1 MCTGTGRS
9 RSSRRQTID
18 RPSQP
23 GGGSSSPVRHRLAI
37 DFAVDGDVRFL
48 SHRDVLRMFSR
59 ALARA
64 DLPVRYTAGFNPRP
78 RLSIPL
84 PRSVGVASD
93 AERLVLELVEP
104 VDPQTVVAR
113 LGPQLPAGFALTRAQ
128 VLDRGRRCVP
138 VGVTYGLPLSAE
150 DGRTVGDRAAALL
163 DSSDPIPVLRKNR
176 KTGRVKELDIRPFI
190 QSIRVG
196 PDHLVMRLRLTDGT
210 TARPRE
216 ILEALGIAA
225 DGMGHRIRRLEI
237 EWQ

>member
-1 MCTGTGRS
+1 M
-9 RSSRRQTID
+9 
-18 RPSQP
+18 
-23 GGGSSSPVRHRLAI
+23 AI
-37 DFAVDGDVRFL
+37 DFAVDGDVRYL

-93 AERLVLELVEP
+93 AERLVLELTEA

-128 VLDRGRRCVP
+128 TLDCGRRCVP

-150 DGRTVGDRAAALL
+150 QCRTVGDRAVALL
-163 DSSDPIPVLRKNR
+163 DPSDPIPVLRKNR

-190 QSIRVG
+190 HSIRVG
-196 PDHLVMRLRLTDGT
+196 PDQLVMRLHLTDGM

>member
-1 MCTGTGRS
+1 MRY
-9 RSSRRQTID
+9 
-18 RPSQP
+18 
-23 GGGSSSPVRHRLAI
+23 
-37 DFAVDGDVRFL
+37 L

-59 ALARA
+59 ALVRA

-93 AERLVLELVEP
+93 AERLVLELAEP
-104 VDPQTVVAR
+104 VDPQTVVQR
-113 LGPQLPAGFALTRAQ
+113 LGPQLPAGFALKRARR
-128 VLDRGRRCVP
+128 LDHGQRSVP
-138 VGVTYGLPLSAE
+138 VGVTYDVPLTAE
-150 DGRTVGDRAAALL
+150 QSRTVGHRAATLL

-176 KTGRVKELDIRPFI
+176 KTGRVKELDMRPFI
-190 QSIRVG
+190 HSIRAG
-196 PDHLVMRLRLTDGT
+196 PDRLVMRLHLIDGT

-225 DGMGHRIRRLEI
+225 DGIGHRVRRLEI